1 MRCVVRLFTR
11 AAVAA
16 SNHSAPHQLPAGRR
30 ITQTYLALRN
40 GLVAL
45 YRRQPARRLTVED
58 ACAALHQYDP
68 TILQR

>member
-1 MRCVVRLFTR
+1 
-11 AAVAA
+11 
-16 SNHSAPHQLPAGRR
+16 
-30 ITQTYLALRN
+30 
-40 GLVAL
+40 VAL